1 MNNIDA
7 AIDRIKIL
15 ECPTGEIENRVAGIL
30 ENYGVA
36 DRNKVN
42 VSRVKNLDQDEAQ
55 AYKVD
60 FQGEDS
66 SIIVLAKSGL
76 DDYVATVVG
85 AYKK

>member
-36 DRNKVN
+36 DKSKVD
-42 VSRVKNLDQDEAQ
+42 VSREQNLDKDETL
-55 AYKVD
+55 AYKVN
-60 FQGEDS
+60 FIGEDS
-66 SIIVLAKSGL
+66 SIVVLAKSGL
-76 DDYVATVVG
+76 DDYVATVVD

>member
-36 DRNKVN
+36 ERSKVN
-42 VSRVKNLDQDEAQ
+42 ISRVKNLDQDEAQ
-55 AYKVD
+55 AYTVK
-60 FQGEDS
+60 FQGEDN
-66 SIIVLAKSGL
+66 SIVVLAKSGL
-76 DDYVATVVG
+76 DDYVATVVD

>member
-30 ENYGVA
+30 ENCGVA
-36 DRNKVN
+36 ERSKVN
-42 VSRVKNLDQDEAQ
+42 ISRVKNLDQDEAQ
-55 AYKVD
+55 AYTVK
-60 FQGEDS
+60 FQGKDN
-66 SIIVLAKSGL
+66 SIVVLAKSGL
-76 DDYVATVVG
+76 DDYVATVVD

>member
-36 DRNKVN
+36 DRSKVN
-42 VSRVKNLDQDEAQ
+42 ISRVKNLDQDEAQ
-55 AYKVD
+55 AYKVN
-60 FQGEDS
+60 FHGEDN
-66 SIIVLAKSGL
+66 SIVVLAKSGL
-76 DDYVATVVG
+76 DDYTATVVDV
-85 AYKK
+85 YKK